1 MADLKMPDINSIIIA
16 GNLTKDPTLRTT
28 TSGTPVANFPIAYS
42 RKFKDN
48 SGAWREDVCYVGVV
62 AWYKLAE
69 SCHENLSKGSA
80 IMVEGEL
87 QSKSWQMENG
97 YYRNIV
103 EIKAKRIQF
112 LNKKSGSGY
121 LSDENKYETRV
132 LHEESITDPMIE
144 SPPLAAAQTETN
156 GTDHELFEKP
166 GEPDDS
172 DEPAGDY
179 PKLNDITF

>member
-1 MADLKMPDINSIIIA
+1 
-16 GNLTKDPTLRTT
+16 
-28 TSGTPVANFPIAYS
+28 
-42 RKFKDN
+42 
-48 SGAWREDVCYVGVV
+48 
-62 AWYKLAE
+62 
-69 SCHENLSKGSA
+69 
-80 IMVEGEL
+80 MVEGEL
-87 QSKSWQMENG
+87 QSKSWKMENG

-121 LSDENKYETRV
+121 LPDENKYETKK
-132 LHEESITDPMIE
+132 LHEESITDPVNE
-144 SPPLAAAQTETN
+144 SPPLAAAQTEIN
-156 GTDHELFEKP
+156 GTDLEQFEKP